1 MIETFTKKSTVTSN
15 GIEMEHHNQSENL
28 GEEDLSFYDSLT
40 GSLDSIQ
47 MNPKDETLQNI
58 LHYSKNFSE

>member
-1 MIETFTKKSTVTSN
+1 MIETFTKHSAITSN

-28 GEEDLSFYDSLT
+28 AEDELSFYNSLT
-40 GSLDSIQ
+40 GSLDSIL

-58 LHYSKNFSE
+58 LHYSKNFSK